1 MSITSNPSAIGLAG
15 RLVKLATAP
24 RVAMADA
31 VRVPLGRVLTAWLL
45 LLGIW
50 AVAGTVLLSTTVGRQ
65 ALVDERVRV
74 VESLGGQ
81 VDDPSYARLQAAPP
95 LWVYFTS
102 GGRLLLTPPVTLA
115 VASGLF
121 LWLRR
126 EATVTFTQCLS
137 ASVHAT
143 AALVAQQVVATP
155 VHLLR
160 ESLTS
165 PFNLAALLPF
175 FDEGSVPAR
184 FLGTVEVFGLWWVL
198 LLALGCAALA
208 GGRAR
213 SFIGPLVGTYAGVA
227 AVVAGAVLLT
237 GGS

>member
-1 MSITSNPSAIGLAG
+1 MTPARRMIS
-15 RLVKLATAP
+15 LATAP
-24 RVAMADA
+24 RAAMAA
-31 VRVPLGRVLTAWLL
+31 AIHMSMPAILATWALWLL
-45 LLGIW
+45 LW
-50 AVAGTVLLSTTVGRQ
+50 SAAAGALLSSPIGRQ

-81 VDDPSYARLQAAPP
+81 VDDTAYARLQAAPP
-95 LWVYFTS
+95 TWVYFAS
-102 GGRLLLTPPVTLA
+102 GGRTLLTPPVTLA
-115 VASGLF
+115 VAVGLW

-126 EATVTFTQCLS
+126 AAAVTFTQCLS
-137 ASVHAT
+137 VSVHAT
-143 AALVAQQVVATP
+143 GALVAQQLIATP

-175 FDEGSVPAR
+175 FNEGSPAAR
-184 FLGTVEVFGLWWVL
+184 FLGTIEIFGLWWVL
-198 LLALGCAALA
+198 LLAVGCAVVAKR
-208 GGRAR
+208 RAR
-213 SFIGPLVGTYAGVA
+213 SFVSPLVGAYVALA